1 MTINPRWIAAGPQG
15 EIIFSGQYDTVNPNY
30 YSAPHTVSF
39 VLLVRL
45 KQGSRRKRLKFFR
58 REIKKKLT
66 SVKSMQQSM
75 VEYMHDTTK

>member
-1 MTINPRWIAAGPQG
+1 MKVNPRWISCGPQG
-15 EIIFSGQYDTVNPNY
+15 EIIFSGQYDSVNPDY
-30 YSAPHTVSF
+30 YEAPHTFSF

-45 KQGSRRKRLKFFR
+45 KRGSRRKRLKFFR

-75 VEYMHDTTK
+75 IEYMHDTTK